1 MAENVE
7 EKDLQQE
14 EIVEKDDLMNLIP
27 EERKIMAGRTKDSVE
42 YYYLYPLSIKDFKK
56 VEELVQKLIKIFMK
70 TMGKS
75 NVNMSNNLI
84 YDFLPDLLQLMAIS
98 SFEPSEDVTKDEIN
112 ERIDKFESNMTFPQI
127 ENAISNIFTLNQ
139 FDDILKNLTK
149 LFQKSQTGTAET
161 NITGGQRLKR

>member
-7 EKDLQQE
+7 EQAVTQE
-14 EIVEKDDLMNLIP
+14 VSEKDDLMNLIP
-27 EERKIMAGRTKDSVE
+27 EERKIMVGRTKDGVE

-70 TMGKS
+70 GMGKS
-75 NVNMSNNLI
+75 NVSMSNNLI
-84 YDFLPDLLQLMAIS
+84 YDFLPDLLHLMAIS

-112 ERIDKFESNMTFPQI
+112 KRIDIFESRMTFPQI
-127 ENAISNIFTLNQ
+127 ENAVSAIFNLNK

-149 LFQKSQTGTAET
+149 LFQKSQPGAAET